1 MLALVWIQFC
11 FSAFQRHLDHRLY
24 LLMQNLVEVNFKP
37 LLVLNDGRSLTEAH
51 LVAFLQLSI
60 VLVKLLNSIIGEV
73 NHRLIDGVES
83 ELVRRCSNVSFLEQ
97 VASII
102 KRYQHP

>member
-11 FSAFQRHLDHRLY
+11 FSAFQRHFDHRFY
-24 LLMQNLVEVNFKP
+24 SFIQNLIEVNFKP
-37 LLVLNDGRSLTEAH
+37 LLVLNYGRSLTEAH

-97 VASII
+97 VASIVE
-102 KRYQHP
+102 RYQDP